1 MSDNTAK
8 RFGSPTKKILGYVVD
23 AYSKNFNGKTIP
35 LDKLNIVEEL
45 PNFGLGT
52 VTYYVESKVNK
63 FDYHNILAVVK
74 VNEYYDVISCKIYG
88 IEDLSDH
95 IKSKTNIFNYI
106 HDTLMVIDINEYDY
120 IISRRMV
127 EEFDNE

>member
-1 MSDNTAK
+1 MTDNTAK
-8 RFGSPTKKILGYVVD
+8 RIGRPTKKILGYVVD
-23 AYSKNFNGKTIP
+23 AYSKNFNGKIIP
-35 LDKLNIVEEL
+35 LNKLNIVEEL

-74 VNEYYDVISCKIYG
+74 VNEYYDVISCEIYE